1 MNWSTNEEDKK
12 ECPTSFRSTAH
23 QSNETHVMEQ
33 VFQVILLLMAD
44 PSVSD
49 KHSSNLLVKASN
61 CKSTVSE
68 AWCLSE
74 DKER

>member
-23 QSNETHVMEQ
+23 QSNETYVMEQ

-49 KHSSNLLVKASN
+49 KH
-61 CKSTVSE
+61 
-68 AWCLSE
+68 
-74 DKER
+74 